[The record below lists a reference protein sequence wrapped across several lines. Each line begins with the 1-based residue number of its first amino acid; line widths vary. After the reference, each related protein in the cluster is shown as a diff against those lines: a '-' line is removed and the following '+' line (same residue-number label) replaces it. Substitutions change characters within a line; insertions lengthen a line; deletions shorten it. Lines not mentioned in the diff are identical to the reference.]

1 MFDKI
6 FRRVE
11 TKYVLD
17 EEQYQKIM
25 NKLSGY
31 IEKDKYYYSTVG
43 NLYFD
48 TDNND
53 LIIKSIEKP
62 EFKEKLRVRCYGVPT
77 MDSDIFFELKNKYKG
92 IVGKRR
98 NVMSLRDFYNFL
110 ETSEYNS
117 NDQIMRE
124 LVYHLNY
131 YKAYPKIY
139 IAYDRYSYKG
149 KDDENFRITFD
160 SNLRSRRDDLRL
172 ESGSDGEL
180 YFDTPHY
187 IMEVKALGSM
197 PLWFTKILSE
207 EKIYKKS
214 FSKYGNIYMKECGVK
229 C

>member
-17 EEQYQKIM
+17 ESQYQIIM
-25 NKLSGY
+25 NRISNY
-31 IEKDKYYYSTVG
+31 VEKDKYYYSTVG

-62 EFKEKLRVRCYGVPT
+62 DFKEKLRVRCYGVPDL
-77 MDSDIFFELKNKYKG
+77 DSDVFFELKNKYKG

-98 NVMSLRDFYNFL
+98 NVMSLRDFYKFL
-110 ETSEYNS
+110 ETGEYNS
-117 NDQIMRE
+117 NDQIMKE

-139 IAYDRYSYKG
+139 IAYDRYSYMG
-149 KDDENFRITFD
+149 RDDENFRITFD

-172 ESGSDGEL
+172 DSGSDGEL
-180 YFDTPHY
+180 YVDSPHY

-207 EKIYKKS
+207 EKIYKQS

>member
-1 MFDKI
+1 MYDKI

-11 TKYVLD
+11 IKYVLD
-17 EEQYQKIM
+17 EEQYQRIQTKI
-25 NKLSGY
+25 SSFV
-31 IEKDKYYYSTVG
+31 EKDKYYYSTIG

-48 TDNND
+48 TANDD
-53 LIIKSIEKP
+53 LILKSIEKP
-62 EFKEKLRVRCYGVPT
+62 EFKEKLRVRCYGVP
-77 MDSDIFFELKNKYKG
+77 DENSEVFFELKNKYKG

-98 NVMSLRDFYNFL
+98 NVMTLKDFYKYL
-110 ETSEYNS
+110 ETGAYDE
-117 NDQIMRE
+117 NDQIMKE
-124 LVYHLNY
+124 LVYHVNY

-149 KDDENFRITFD
+149 KNDENFRITFD

-172 ESGSDGEL
+172 DYGSDGEL

-187 IMEVKALGSM
+187 IMEVKSLGSM

-207 EKIYKKS
+207 EKIYKVS
-214 FSKYGNIYMKECGVK
+214 FSKYGDIYKKECGVK

>member
-6 FRRVE
+6 LRRVE

-17 EEQYQKIM
+17 EEQYKKILG
-25 NKLSGY
+25 KLSSY
-31 IEKDKYYYSTVG
+31 IEKDKYYYSTIG

-48 TDNND
+48 TDNDD
-53 LIIKSIEKP
+53 LINKSIENP
-62 EFKEKLRVRCYGVPT
+62 EFKEKLRVRCYEVPN

-98 NVMSLRDFYNFL
+98 DVMTLREFYNFL
-110 ETSEYNS
+110 ETGEYNS
-117 NDQIMRE
+117 NDQIMKE
-124 LVYHLNY
+124 LVYHLNL

-172 ESGSDGEL
+172 ELGCDGEL

-207 EKIYKKS
+207 EKIYKQS
-214 FSKYGNIYMKECGVK
+214 FSKYGNIYKKECGVK